1 MFNNVKI
8 NERISWIG
16 VNDRTTHLFE
26 ALWPIPNGVAYNT
39 YLIQDEKTALL
50 DTMKLGFGKDFQER
64 VTETLGDRVL
74 DYLII
79 HHMEPDHAGEIKSIV
94 KKYPNVKIVGNNK
107 TFKVLESYFG
117 KMDNLME
124 VKEGD
129 VLDLGHHKLKF
140 VFMPWVH
147 WPEVMVSY
155 DLTEGILFS
164 ADAFGTFGTLD
175 GGIFDDEVLF
185 DKYYEDDM
193 RRYYSNIVGK
203 YSSFVQKAFCKLAGV
218 NIRMICPLHGPIWRT
233 NVAKVL
239 GLYDK
244 WSKMEADDAVV
255 IIYGSMYGNTAVM
268 ADYIARQL
276 AEQGIKDIRV
286 YDASKTHISYLIS
299 EVWRCKGVILGSPA
313 YNSCMFPMIE
323 NLTRELEHK
332 GLKNRYLGVFGT
344 YSWNGGGVRNL
355 LNFADNIKWEMVGQ
369 PAEIE
374 GSVMDSK
381 IALAKELALEMAQKI
396 KSVSCAECKCKN

>member
-8 NERISWIG
+8 KERISWLG

-26 ALWPIPNGVAYNT
+26 SLWPIPHGVAYNT
-39 YLIQDEKTALL
+39 YLIDDEKTALM

-64 VTETLGDRVL
+64 VTETLGGREL
-74 DYLII
+74 DYLVV

-129 VLDLGHHKLKF
+129 VLDLGYHKLKF

-155 DLTEGILFS
+155 DMTDGILFS

-218 NIRMICPLHGPIWRT
+218 DIRMICPLHGPIWRT
-233 NVAKVL
+233 NVSKV
-239 GLYDK
+239 
-244 WSKMEADDAVV
+244 
-255 IIYGSMYGNTAVM
+255 
-268 ADYIARQL
+268 
-276 AEQGIKDIRV
+276 
-286 YDASKTHISYLIS
+286 
-299 EVWRCKGVILGSPA
+299 
-313 YNSCMFPMIE
+313 
-323 NLTRELEHK
+323 
-332 GLKNRYLGVFGT
+332 
-344 YSWNGGGVRNL
+344 
-355 LNFADNIKWEMVGQ
+355 
-369 PAEIE
+369 
-374 GSVMDSK
+374 
-381 IALAKELALEMAQKI
+381 
-396 KSVSCAECKCKN
+396 